1 MWPNKATRCKSYR
14 FLCVLTLLNREI
26 KWLLV
31 FVLAATADGATPFM
45 GWVVAAAA
53 TVAAAM
59 AGVWVW
65 QAETGS
71 GALATS
77 SARLGM
83 SSSVE
88 SHQLSQRWS
97 VAWHLGRIPDQPLC
111 QQDWQES
118 REQ

>member
-1 MWPNKATRCKSYR
+1 MWTNKASSCKLHR
-14 FLCVLTLLNREI
+14 FLCVETLLTGEI

-31 FVLAATADGATPFM
+31 FVLAVTADGATPFM

-53 TVAAAM
+53 AVAAAM

-65 QAETGS
+65 QVETGS
-71 GALATS
+71 AVPETY
-77 SARLGM
+77 SAQLGM

-97 VAWHLGRIPDQPLC
+97 VAWHLGRIQEQPLC
-111 QQDWQES
+111 QQDWQE
-118 REQ
+118 